1 MQIVLQRSWPHLTL
15 LGVFLRPQ
23 IAKSR
28 QPGYFKYY
36 KAPEATREVEKKG
49 VLAAKVAEV
58 AAIQARIDAKQGEI
72 DAARREAAKPGAT
85 PEVPDLRRWFDRYQR
100 PSPAFGGEGAASSFA
115 PSGRVFGAA
124 KHYPGFRSVATGMTV
139 GRMTR

>member
-1 MQIVLQRSWPHLTL
+1 MPGYVVGATSFVRSA
-15 LGVFLRPQ
+15 PQ

-36 KAPEATREVEKKG
+36 TPSDATRDAESKG

-58 AAIQARIDAKQGEI
+58 AAIQTRIDAKQAEI
-72 DAARREAAKPGAT
+72 DAARREAARPGAT
-85 PEVPDLRRWFDRYQR
+85 PDVPDLRRWFDRYQR
-100 PSPAFGGEGAASSFA
+100 PSPAFGGDGAASSFA
-115 PSGRVFGAA
+115 PSGRVFGAT